1 MRIVLIRS
9 IGEHQLQSLGMVRP
23 SLLCPFSG
31 CVCCSFTITFSVS
44 DMVDVTPRRGLMYI
58 WALARAVSEP
68 AKIELSTCSQLVG
81 AEQPRSLV
89 DQDNERGGT
98 VGTRKQHVD
107 LCDCS
112 P

>member
-1 MRIVLIRS
+1 
-9 IGEHQLQSLGMVRP
+9 
-23 SLLCPFSG
+23 
-31 CVCCSFTITFSVS
+31 
-44 DMVDVTPRRGLMYI
+44 MVDVTPRRGLMYI

>member
-1 MRIVLIRS
+1 
-9 IGEHQLQSLGMVRP
+9 
-23 SLLCPFSG
+23 
-31 CVCCSFTITFSVS
+31 
-44 DMVDVTPRRGLMYI
+44 MVDVTPRRGLMYI

-112 P
+112 PSGHDVRGPYGWGLDAFALIPHVFRDPGPQIIRLRADSSF